1 MSHGS
6 AELTAMLEAAAAELE
21 GVEVGAGTDASEW
34 AIGGIVF
41 AAAGPDGAEFRL
53 APPVASA
60 ALRTPDTLPS
70 GRGADWVLF
79 RPATLD
85 GHAIDRATAWLASAW
100 RRADGET

>member
-21 GVEVGAGTDASEW
+21 GVEVGAGTDVREW

-79 RPATLD
+79 RPAALD
-85 GHAIDRATAWLASAW
+85 GHAIDRATAWLASGW

>member
-1 MSHGS
+1 MSDVS
-6 AELTAMLEAAAAELE
+6 AELKAVLESAAADLE
-21 GVEVGAGTDASEW
+21 DVEVRAGTDVRAW

-70 GRGADWVLF
+70 RRGADWVLF
-79 RPATLD
+79 RPAALD